1 MSHAIV
7 FDFDGVLA
15 DSEPLHLRAY
25 QEVLTPLG
33 ITLTRDESY
42 ARLLGYDDMGV
53 LTRVGEAAGRAF
65 EARQISALIA
75 DKARVF
81 DALVASVDVLY
92 PGAAECVARMAAAYP
107 LAVASGALK
116 GEILAVLRHA
126 DLEGHFRFIVSAED
140 TPRSKPAPESLS
152 SGRGTARAAACLLP
166 GHRGFA
172 LGHRVGGHRRPA
184 LRRHHPHVPGRR
196 AARGHWGHPWPL
208 GIHGRVRG
216 EGPDPERLTRP
227 EWSAAGTFVT

>member
-25 QEVLTPLG
+25 QEVLSPLG
-33 ITLTRDESY
+33 ITLTREEY
-42 ARLLGYDDMGV
+42 HARLLGYDDVGV
-53 LTRVGEAAGRAF
+53 LTRVGEAAGLAF
-65 EARQISALIA
+65 DARQISALIA

-140 TPRSKPAPESLS
+140 TPRSKPAPDPYL
-152 SGRGTARAAACLLP
+152 RAAALLGLPPASCLAIEDSRWGIESAITAGLHCVGITHTYPAADLP
-166 GHRGFA
+166 G
-172 LGHRVGGHRRPA
+172 
-184 LRRHHPHVPGRR
+184 
-196 AARGHWGHPWPL
+196 
-208 GIHGRVRG
+208 
-216 EGPDPERLTRP
+216 
-227 EWSAAGTFVT
+227 AAGVIHALSEFTVEYAAKVLALDR